1 MRGLSLFGRTGME
14 AMSDNR
20 LIAVEIDD
28 ETLAASGPD
37 AEHERRVAIF
47 DLLEANS
54 FELEGK
60 AAGPY
65 ALHLS
70 MQERKLVFDIRSED
84 GAPIHMFLLS
94 MSPFRGVIRDYFM
107 ICESY
112 YDAIRNST
120 PHQIEAIDMARRGIH
135 NEGSET
141 LSGRLEGKVKVDF
154 DTSRRLF
161 TLICA
166 LHAGQVRAAR

>member
-1 MRGLSLFGRTGME
+1 
-14 AMSDNR
+14 MSDNR
-20 LIAVEIDD
+20 LISIEIDD

-47 DLLEANS
+47 DLIEENS
-54 FELEGK
+54 FEVDDHAG
-60 AAGPY
+60 GPY
-65 ALHLS
+65 ALFLS
-70 MQERKLVFDIRSED
+70 LQERKLALDVRLED
-84 GAPIHMFLLS
+84 STPVRIFGLS
-94 MSPFRGVIRDYFM
+94 LTPFRGVIRDYFM

-112 YDAIRNST
+112 YDAIRSST

-135 NEGSET
+135 NEGSE
-141 LSGRLEGKVKVDF
+141 LVIGRLEGKVTIDY

>member
-1 MRGLSLFGRTGME
+1 MGE
-14 AMSDNR
+14 HR
-20 LIAVEIDD
+20 LVSVEIDD

-47 DLLEANS
+47 DLIEANT
-54 FELEGK
+54 FEVIDHDR
-60 AAGPY
+60 GPY
-65 ALHLS
+65 TLHLS
-70 MQERKLVFDIRSED
+70 MQDRKLVFDVRTE
-84 GAPIHMFLLS
+84 GGEPVHVFVLS

-112 YDAIRNST
+112 YEAIRNST

-135 NEGSET
+135 NEGSDLMEE
-141 LSGRLEGKVKVDF
+141 RLEGKVRVDF
-154 DTSRRLF
+154 DTARRLF